1 MLDTITLTAGQEQE
15 FYEVGDFFRIMSASQ
30 PLTVRF
36 YAQGAQVAESKGVA
50 GGYAERFQAGGFDR
64 IKLLSDTTQTVQF
77 VARLGNQVFYDLPP
91 FGNINGAFAQN
102 QKTVTNASAQLLAA
116 NLFRRYLLIQN
127 KDSVGSVYLKFG
139 ATAATTANGV
149 RIPAG
154 GSYEITGFVP
164 TDAIQAIGD
173 IASNANIIT
182 IEG

>member
-1 MLDTITLTAGQEQE
+1 MLQTVTITAGQPQE
-15 FYEVGDFFRIMSASQ
+15 FYEVSDFFRILNASQ
-30 PLTVRF
+30 PLTIRF
-36 YAQGAQVAESKGVA
+36 YFQGAEVALAEGVA
-50 GGYAERFQAGGFDR
+50 GGYAERFQAGQFDR
-64 IKLLSDTTQTVQF
+64 FRIESATTQVIQF

-91 FGNINGAFAQN
+91 FGNINGAFSQS

-154 GSYEITGFVP
+154 GSYEITTFAP